1 MKKLDMLT
9 PIGIAIGLTLVAFA
23 VISTSGTSGFASFV
37 DFASFIIVIG
47 GVTAALLINFT
58 LKDIKRFFHV
68 MKESF
73 TEEPHDIPKLIDRL
87 VNLSDKARREGLL
100 SLEENLR
107 MEDEAFLRKGIMMA
121 IDGVEQ
127 EELVEIMNSEIDVLE
142 ERHRKG
148 RLIVEK
154 AGEYAPS
161 WGMIGTLIGLVLMLK
176 NLNDPSLLGPNMA
189 IALLTTLYGSLLA
202 NLVFLPMASKLELK
216 TEEEI
221 FYRQIVIEGV
231 AGVQS
236 GQNPNTLREKLSVF
250 LKDTSSKKKPKKAGE
265 AGEE

>member
-9 PIGIAIGLTLVAFA
+9 PVGMAVGLTLVAFA
-23 VISTSGTSGFASFV
+23 VISNSGASGFASFI
-37 DFASFIIVIG
+37 DFASFLIVIG
-47 GVTAALLINFT
+47 GVAAALLINFQ
-58 LKDIKRFFHV
+58 LKDIKRFFYV

-73 TEEPHDIPKLIDRL
+73 TEEPHDISALINRL
-87 VNLSDKARREGLL
+87 VHLSEKARREGLL
-100 SLEENLR
+100 SLEANLQN
-107 MEDEAFLRKGIMMA
+107 EDESFLRKGILLA
-121 IDGVEQ
+121 VDGVEQ
-127 EELVEIMNSEIDVLE
+127 EELVDILNAELDALE

-176 NLNDPSLLGPNMA
+176 NLNDPASLGPNMA

-202 NLVFLPMASKLELK
+202 NLVFLPIASKLELK
-216 TEEEI
+216 TEEEV

-231 AGVQS
+231 AGIQS
-236 GQNPNTLREKLSVF
+236 GQNPGMLREKLNVF
-250 LKDTSSKKKPKKAGE
+250 LKDEPRKKAKQRKAAE
-265 AGEE
+265 A